1 MKNHSEFHFRN
12 YYFKPD
18 VITNVLIYSIAFILI
33 FVTDRTSIYSSNFS
47 NMVSNI
53 LLTRG
58 FLHPAF
64 LSVFEILIILLSF
77 RIILTYGVSINYAN
91 YGSIIF
97 FVLTLLMIFLTIV
110 NPNNDSAN
118 PIFGL
123 ALFSDISNYTHII
136 FLYVLLFVKKRV
148 FINLLRWFFKSMTI
162 MIVINVVLLYS
173 LYFWG
178 FTKGILL
185 FGGHKSIL
193 MAEDILLIFV
203 FFQILFLH
211 IYNKNKN
218 KTYLYLS
225 LLLIGIQVLSF
236 RRSGF
241 FLTILINMLYFIILH
256 KGSKSKIKL
265 FIYPSLI
272 ISFVIIGFNF
282 SDILNVLPQSVKVY
296 VFRFIGAFVDMEGAR
311 YIGREVI
318 LNEHFNE
325 SSFAFQN
332 ALIYLKFWGS
342 GYGTNEFAFLYKGST
357 GIHNAYI
364 AVWNKFGLF
373 ALVYYLYILVLV
385 FVEFSKT
392 LLQKRGTDHN
402 LFQIKIIISIYLI
415 LFLLTGW
422 ILIMHNFVGI
432 KMIVFRSLLFV
443 TLIKIDGYHIFSIE
457 KFIRQ
462 NHINNPLRQKR
473 NLFVNNNT

>member
-110 NPNNDSAN
+110 NPNNHSES

-136 FLYVLLFVKKRV
+136 FLYVLLFVRKCV

-162 MIVINVVLLYS
+162 MIIINVVLLYS
-173 LYFWG
+173 LYLGG

-218 KTYLYLS
+218 KTYLFLS
-225 LLLIGIQVLSF
+225 ILLIGVQILSF

-241 FLTILINMLYFIILH
+241 FLTILINTLYFTILH
-256 KGSKSKIKL
+256 KSSKSKIKL

-272 ISFVIIGFNF
+272 ILFVIISFNF
-282 SDILNVLPQSVKVY
+282 HDILSVLPQSVKVY
-296 VFRFIGAFVDMEGAR
+296 VFRIIGAFVDMEGAR

-318 LNEHFNE
+318 TNVHFEE

-332 ALIYLKFWGS
+332 ALTNLKFWGK
-342 GYGTNEFAFLYKGST
+342 GYGTSEFDFLYKGST

-364 AVWNKFGLF
+364 AVWNVFGLF
-373 ALVYYLYILVLV
+373 ALVYYLYIMVLV
-385 FVEFSKT
+385 FVEFTKT
-392 LLQKRGTDHN
+392 LIRKRFRDHN
-402 LFQIKIIISIYLI
+402 LFQLKIIISIYLI

-422 ILIMHNFVGI
+422 ILILQNFIGI
-432 KMIVFRSLLFV
+432 KMIIFRSLLLV
-443 TLIKIDGYHIFSIE
+443 TLLKIDDDYIMLIE
-457 KFIRQ
+457 KLIHQ
-462 NHINNPLRQKR
+462 NHVNNPIRQKR
-473 NLFVNNNT
+473 NLFVNTNT